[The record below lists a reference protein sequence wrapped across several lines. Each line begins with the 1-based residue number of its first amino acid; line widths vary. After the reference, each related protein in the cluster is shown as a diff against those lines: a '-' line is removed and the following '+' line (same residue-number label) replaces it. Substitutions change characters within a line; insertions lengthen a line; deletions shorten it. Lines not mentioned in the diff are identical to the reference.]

1 MKGLS
6 WCLPETVQ
14 VTKIDLLPEA
24 AANTVTDPADDGE
37 NPQSYRDLGQTQSL
51 LVSAAE
57 EKKNKVIDNKTLKPQ
72 QLDIERCLE
81 VYSVIPSHLQNQC
94 VEQVQTKAV

>member
-37 NPQSYRDLGQTQSL
+37 NPQSYRDLGQT
-51 LVSAAE
+51 
-57 EKKNKVIDNKTLKPQ
+57 
-72 QLDIERCLE
+72 
-81 VYSVIPSHLQNQC
+81 
-94 VEQVQTKAV
+94 